1 MKKVFLFF
9 SPKSIDFARNC
20 GIMIVET
27 NKGDKQ
33 MGKVLEY
40 GIAVVSMAF
49 LLWIG
54 ISFVDVVVDNTTT
67 AQHAN
72 WNAFVVMT
80 ELAK

>member
-1 MKKVFLFF
+1 
-9 SPKSIDFARNC
+9 
-20 GIMIVET
+20 
-27 NKGDKQ
+27 

-40 GIAVVSMAF
+40 GIAVVSIVF

-54 ISFVDVVVDNTTT
+54 ISFVDVITDNTTT

>member
-1 MKKVFLFF
+1 
-9 SPKSIDFARNC
+9 
-20 GIMIVET
+20 MIVET
-27 NKGDKQ
+27 NKGDNQ

-40 GIAVVSMAF
+40 GIAVVSIVF

-54 ISFVDVVVDNTTT
+54 ISFVDVITDNTTT

>member
-1 MKKVFLFF
+1 M
-9 SPKSIDFARNC
+9 
-20 GIMIVET
+20 
-27 NKGDKQ
+27 
-33 MGKVLEY
+33 
-40 GIAVVSMAF
+40 SMMF

-54 ISFVDVVVDNTTT
+54 ISFVDVVADNTTT

>member
-9 SPKSIDFARNC
+9 SPKSIDFARNY
-20 GIMIVET
+20 GIMIIET

-54 ISFVDVVVDNTTT
+54 ISFIDVVADNTTT

>member
-1 MKKVFLFF
+1 
-9 SPKSIDFARNC
+9 
-20 GIMIVET
+20 
-27 NKGDKQ
+27 

-40 GIAVVSMAF
+40 GIAVVSVAF

-54 ISFVDVVVDNTTT
+54 ISFVDVVADNTTT

-72 WNAFVVMT
+72 WNTFVVMT

>member
-1 MKKVFLFF
+1 
-9 SPKSIDFARNC
+9 
-20 GIMIVET
+20 MIVET

-40 GIAVVSMAF
+40 TIAVMSIMF

-54 ISFVDVVVDNTTT
+54 ISFVDVITDNTTT

>member
-1 MKKVFLFF
+1 MKKIILIFF
-9 SPKSIDFARNC
+9 PKTLDFARNC

-33 MGKVLEY
+33 MGKMLEY

-54 ISFVDVVVDNTTT
+54 ISFVDVVADNTTT